1 MKNIDP
7 SKFDHDALMI
17 EDPIGFNETVV
28 SFFKK
33 KYANHIDYIFQE
45 IEERANSGV
54 DPWLCIALSSV
65 QKRIIERHLFPI
77 FAAAS
82 SSGGSISKHHLLF
95 CSAFIRAISLPIL
108 RIDQRIDK
116 PPIKRIENLDNI
128 CEEKNALLGDFCLFH
143 DGLLDI
149 TGLPKAM
156 EIMELILSNYL
167 QVYSSLYYEK
177 THRYDSDYLFFPKKK
192 LQWIFRSR
200 FSPLTC
206 KYFSTTV
213 QASILLNSTKIN
225 FDLKKFTEKFG
236 RLRQLCDQIC
246 DVEEDIIMGN
256 ITVPVLYALLDD
268 DNNKLAEK
276 IRNLWVDIQSEG
288 LSEPSIFSSQ
298 TSDIKEI
305 ILGLGGFKCSYILA
319 DKWYRGMMNLSNCN
333 KKTNIGIEI
342 RLLLRLKRAYLER
355 LKLNNWEDIPNYY

>member
-1 MKNIDP
+1 MNSIDP
-7 SKFDHDALMI
+7 SQFDHDALMM
-17 EDPIGFNETVV
+17 EDPIGFNDAVV

-33 KYANHIDYIFQE
+33 KYANHIEYIFQE
-45 IEERANSGV
+45 IEKRANSGV
-54 DPWLCIALSSV
+54 DPWLCIALSSI

-82 SSGGSISKHHLLF
+82 SLRDGISKHHLIF

-108 RIDQRIDK
+108 RIDQRIDQ
-116 PPIKRIENLDNI
+116 PPIKTIEKLDNS
-128 CEEKNALLGDFCLFH
+128 CESKNALLVDFCLFH

-156 EIMELILSNYL
+156 EIIELISSNYL
-167 QVYSSLYYEK
+167 QVYSSLYYET
-177 THRYDSDYLFFPKKK
+177 THRYDFDYLFYPKKK

-213 QASILLNSTKIN
+213 QASILLNSRKISY
-225 FDLKKFTEKFG
+225 DLKKFTEQFG
-236 RLRQLCDQIC
+236 KLRQLCDQIC

-256 ITVPVLYALLDD
+256 VTVPLLYALAEDD
-268 DNNKLAEK
+268 DKKLAKK
-276 IRNLWVDIQSEG
+276 IRNLWADIQGEG
-288 LSEPSIFSSQ
+288 VVDPSAFSSQ
-298 TSDIKEI
+298 TFEIKETV
-305 ILGLGGFKCSYILA
+305 LRLGGFKCSYILA
-319 DKWYRGMMNLSNCN
+319 DKWYRRMMNLSNCN
-333 KKTNIGIEI
+333 RKTDIGIEI

-355 LKLNNWEDIPNYY
+355 LKLHNWEDIPNYY